1 MVNNN
6 QVFNIELVPDSIR
19 EIERIVDLICDQL
32 FINDTYYGSIL
43 MALTEMFTLLMEENN
58 SQPFKIEYSTDYQ
71 QLHLSIYPVDS
82 RISSGFNE
90 NIGITNLQKNDT
102 LKSIFLIKSLVD
114 SVTLSDPTT
123 VNMGFDISALHN
135 KIYNQRSML
144 LNMYFN
150 VKQGEV
156 KVDKQDDQL

>member
-6 QVFNIELVPDSIR
+6 QVFEIELVPASIR

-43 MALTEMFTLLMEENN
+43 MALTEMFTLLIDEGN

-71 QLHLSIYPVDS
+71 QLQLSIFPIDS
-82 RISSGFNE
+82 RISKGFE
-90 NIGITNLQKNDT
+90 DEIDISKLQEDDSH
-102 LKSIFLIKSLVD
+102 KSIFLIKSLVD
-114 SVTLSDPTT
+114 SVTVIDTSI

-135 KIYNQRSML
+135 KVYNHRSML

-150 VKQGEV
+150 VNQGEV
-156 KVDKQDDQL
+156 KVNKQDDQL